1 MEGQA
6 MAVTARKDKSGDT
19 RLRRGV
25 DVVVI
30 GGGAV
35 GTSAA
40 YHLAK
45 RGKKV
50 ALCEMRGIASGAT
63 GRCGGM
69 VVHCYGR
76 EVNIDKTALRLSYTR
91 ANTAIMREYEK
102 SFEIGFDFRQVGCLD
117 IAIDEKEFDTLRQL
131 LAIQRA
137 QGDTEIQLLDR
148 KQTLEVMPNLN
159 PRLIFGS
166 RLRMGDGN
174 LNPFKL
180 ARSQAWEAQKLGAE
194 ILTRTTVE
202 EVLTSNGAVTG
213 VRTSKGTI
221 EAPVVV
227 NAANGWAHQLTE
239 GIETI
244 PVRELAMV
252 TERLPDR
259 PPQPFE
265 MLCNGDFAYGAT
277 QHVSGNY
284 NLGGPGPARPPGY
297 DYYDERIYPDEV
309 YRVMSYISE
318 IFPELAE
325 VSVIRSWVG
334 TMGFTPDA
342 MPSIGPMPGVKGLFV
357 AAGFADG
364 MAWAAV
370 TGKLAAEYICDG
382 KTSMPLDGMGPG
394 RFIGKPKVKWPQPY
408 DLTVC
413 HDFLM
418 KGGMS

>member
-1 MEGQA
+1 MGKTRR
-6 MAVTARKDKSGDT
+6 TA
-19 RLRRGV
+19 

-76 EVNIDKTALRLSYTR
+76 EVNIHKTDLRLMYTR
-91 ANTAIMREYEK
+91 ENTRLMREYEK
-102 SFEIGFDFRQVGCLD
+102 SFEIEFHFRQMGCLD
-117 IAIDEKEFDTLRQL
+117 IAIDEKEFDGLKEL
-131 LAIQRA
+131 LKIQRSK
-137 QGDTEIQLLDR
+137 GDTEIQLLDR

-159 PRLIFGS
+159 PDLIFGS
-166 RLRMGDGN
+166 RLRPSDGN
-174 LNPFKL
+174 LNPFRL
-180 ARSQAWEAQKLGAE
+180 ARAQAWEAQKLGAD
-194 ILTRTTVE
+194 ILTHTPVK
-202 EVLTSNGAVTG
+202 EVLVSGGEVRG
-213 VRTSKGTI
+213 VRTATGVI
-221 EAPVVV
+221 EAEHVV

-252 TERLPDR
+252 TERLPDL

-277 QHVSGNY
+277 QHTSGNY
-284 NLGGPGPARPPGY
+284 NLGGPGPARPPLF

-309 YRVMSYISE
+309 FRVMSYIGD
-318 IFPELAE
+318 IFPQLAE

-370 TGKLAAEYICDG
+370 TGKLAAEHICDG
-382 KTSMPLDGMGPG
+382 KTSLPIDTLDPG

-418 KGGMS
+418 KGG

>member
-1 MEGQA
+1 
-6 MAVTARKDKSGDT
+6 MALVKEKA
-19 RLRRGV
+19 

-40 YHLAK
+40 YHLAR

-50 ALCEMRGIASGAT
+50 VLCEARGIASGAS

-69 VVHCYGR
+69 IVHCYGR
-76 EVNIDKTALRLSYTR
+76 EVNIGKTDQRLMFTR
-91 ANTAIMREYEK
+91 ANTAIMKEYQQT
-102 SFEIGFDFRQVGCLD
+102 FEIDFELRQVGCLD
-117 IAIDEKEFDTLRQL
+117 IVVDEKEYNGVADLIR
-131 LAIQRA
+131 IQRSL
-137 QGDTEIQLLDR
+137 GDDEIRLLDK

-159 PRLIFGS
+159 PDLIYGS
-166 RLRMGDGN
+166 RLRPSDGN

-180 ARSQAWEAQKLGAE
+180 CRAQALEAAKLGAQ
-194 ILTRTTVE
+194 IRTQTPVL
-202 EVLTSNGAVTG
+202 EVLTADGAVQG
-213 VRTSKGTI
+213 VRTKEGII
-221 EAPVVV
+221 EAPHVV
-227 NAANGWAHQLTE
+227 NATNGWASRLTE
-239 GIETI
+239 GLEVI

-252 TERLPDR
+252 TERLPDL

-265 MLCNGDFAYGAT
+265 ILCLGDFAYGAT
-277 QHVSGNY
+277 QTASGNY

-297 DYYDERIYPDEV
+297 DYYDERIFPDEV
-309 YRVMSYISE
+309 FRVMSYIAL
-318 IFPELAE
+318 IFPELGD

-370 TGKLAAEYICDG
+370 TGKLASEHICDG
-382 KTSMPLDGMGPG
+382 RTSLPIGPLDPG
-394 RFIGKPKVKWPQPY
+394 RFIGKPKIRWPQPY
-408 DLTVC
+408 DLSIC
-413 HDFLM
+413 HDFMTKEGLT
-418 KGGMS
+418 

>member
-1 MEGQA
+1 
-6 MAVTARKDKSGDT
+6 MAETRRKA
-19 RLRRGV
+19 

-35 GTSAA
+35 GTAAA

-50 ALCEMRGIASGAT
+50 ALCEMRNIASGAT

-76 EVNIDKTALRLSYTR
+76 EVNIDKAGLRLQFTR
-91 ANTAIMREYEK
+91 ANTELMREYER
-102 SFEIGFDFRQVGCLD
+102 SFEVNFEFRQIGCLD
-117 IAIDEKEFDTLRQL
+117 IAIDEEEFDGLKKL
-131 LAIQRA
+131 IAIQRS

-148 KQTLEVMPNLN
+148 KQTLEAMPNLN
-159 PRLIFGS
+159 PRMIFGS
-166 RLRMGDGN
+166 RLRPGDGN
-174 LNPFKL
+174 LNPFRL
-180 ARSQAWEAQKLGAE
+180 ARAQALEAQKLGAE
-194 ILTRTTVE
+194 ILTMTKVE
-202 EVLTSNGAVTG
+202 EVLVTGAAVQG
-213 VRTSKGTI
+213 VRTSRGVI
-221 EAPVVV
+221 EAGAVV

-277 QHVSGNY
+277 QHASGNY

-309 YRVMSYISE
+309 YRVMSYISA

-382 KTSMPLDGMGPG
+382 TTSLPIDTLNPG
-394 RFIGKPKVKWPQPY
+394 RFLGKPKVKWPQPY

-418 KGGMS
+418 KGGVS